1 MRRAA
6 LRMRGSTAGT
16 DSRRLSRSVAL
27 SAKDLITGASYNVR
41 ASRLARQQFPR
52 SFCPAALPGPPLRSA
67 RSTTSRTGTLTTR
80 VRDGHPR
87 GSTGS
92 LLVEPG
98 SSHQSGDRAARTR
111 PGDRRPP
118 AQSPP
123 REPTPDPNR
132 TPDSRTMSKSVAK
145 APAHPTHC
153 RQNRGI
159 MRFHL
164 GHPDPAATFATDLDN
179 PPPTLGHP
187 QPDSTRPATPNEPGR
202 ARSRGPGS
210 RGECATSS
218 LRPRPDHGA
227 ERGRRR
233 TRGARQRPERRSQM
247 SNMSSTAPESSLFSL
262 GSSP

>member
-132 TPDSRTMSKSVAK
+132 TPGSRTMSKSVAK

-153 RQNRGI
+153 RHNRGI

-164 GHPDPAATFATDLDN
+164 SHPDPAAAFATDLDN
-179 PPPTLGHP
+179 RRPPRP
-187 QPDSTRPATPNEPGR
+187 STARRPAALNEPGP

-210 RGECATSS
+210 RGECATSP
-218 LRPRPDHGA
+218 LRPPPRPRGGA
-227 ERGRRR
+227 GPPADP
-233 TRGARQRPERRSQM
+233 RGAPAARAKITDE
-247 SNMSSTAPESSLFSL
+247 
-262 GSSP
+262 

>member
-1 MRRAA
+1 MRRAV

-67 RSTTSRTGTLTTR
+67 RSTTSRTR

-87 GSTGS
+87 RSTEA

-98 SSHQSGDRAARTR
+98 SSRQSGERAARTR

-159 MRFHL
+159 MRFHFS
-164 GHPDPAATFATDLDN
+164 HPDPATAFATDLDN
-179 PPPTLGHP
+179 PPPPRPSTARRPAARDP
-187 QPDSTRPATPNEPGR
+187 QRARTRPIPRTGFSRRVRNEPAPATAPTTGRCGSAGGPAGR
-202 ARSRGPGS
+202 AGGPS
-210 RGECATSS
+210 E
-218 LRPRPDHGA
+218 DH
-227 ERGRRR
+227 R
-233 TRGARQRPERRSQM
+233 
-247 SNMSSTAPESSLFSL
+247 
-262 GSSP
+262 

>member
-1 MRRAA
+1 MRRAV

-67 RSTTSRTGTLTTR
+67 RSTTSRTR

-87 GSTGS
+87 RSTEA

-98 SSHQSGDRAARTR
+98 SSRQSGDRAARTR

-164 GHPDPAATFATDLDN
+164 SHTDPAAAFATDLDN
-179 PPPTLGHP
+179 PPPPSTIHSPAARGP
-187 QPDSTRPATPNEPGR
+187 RPSTSPNAPDPEDRVLAASAQR
-202 ARSRGPGS
+202 ARSGH
-210 RGECATSS
+210 
-218 LRPRPDHGA
+218 RPDHGA
-227 ERGRRR
+227 VRVRRR
-233 TRGARQRPERRSQM
+233 TRGARRRPERRSQM
-247 SNMSSTAPESSLFSL
+247 SNMSPAASESPVFSL

>member
-1 MRRAA
+1 MRRAV

-98 SSHQSGDRAARTR
+98 SSRQSGDRAAHTR

-118 AQSPP
+118 AQGPP

-153 RQNRGI
+153 RQNPGT

-164 GHPDPAATFATDLDN
+164 DHPNPATAFATDLDN
-179 PPPTLGHP
+179 PPPPLGHP
-187 QPDSTRPATPNEPGR
+187 QPGGPRPATLNEPER

-210 RGECATSS
+210 RGECATSP
-218 LRPRPDHGA
+218 LRPPPRP
-227 ERGRRR
+227 RGGTRSLADP
-233 TRGARQRPERRSQM
+233 RGAPAARAKITDE
-247 SNMSSTAPESSLFSL
+247 
-262 GSSP
+262 

>member
-1 MRRAA
+1 MRRAV

-67 RSTTSRTGTLTTR
+67 HSTTSRTGTLTTR
-80 VRDGHPR
+80 IRDGHPR
-87 GSTGS
+87 RSTEA

-98 SSHQSGDRAARTR
+98 SSHQSGDRAAHTR

-118 AQSPP
+118 AQGPP

-132 TPDSRTMSKSVAK
+132 TPDSRSMSKSVAK

-164 GHPDPAATFATDLDN
+164 GHPDPAAAFATDLDN
-179 PPPTLGHP
+179 RRPPRP
-187 QPDSTRPATPNEPGR
+187 STARRPATLNEPGP

-218 LRPRPDHGA
+218 LRPPPRPRGGA
-227 ERGRRR
+227 GPPADP
-233 TRGARQRPERRSQM
+233 RGAPAARAKITDE
-247 SNMSSTAPESSLFSL
+247 
-262 GSSP
+262 

>member
-87 GSTGS
+87 RSTEA

-98 SSHQSGDRAARTR
+98 SSHQSGERAARTR
-111 PGDRRPP
+111 PGDRRPRLRALP
-118 AQSPP
+118 AS
-123 REPTPDPNR
+123 RHRTRIGHRTRARCPNLLQRRPR
-132 TPDSRTMSKSVAK
+132 TPRTADITAESCGFIS
-145 APAHPTHC
+145 
-153 RQNRGI
+153 
-159 MRFHL
+159 
-164 GHPDPAATFATDLDN
+164 ATRTPQRPLQQIWTTRRPLD
-179 PPPTLGHP
+179 HP
-187 QPDSTRPATPNEPGR
+187 QPGGPRPATPNEPGR

-210 RGECATSS
+210 RGECATSP
-218 LRPRPDHGA
+218 LRPPPRPRGGA
-227 ERGRRR
+227 GPPADP
-233 TRGARQRPERRSQM
+233 RGAPAARAKITDE
-247 SNMSSTAPESSLFSL
+247 
-262 GSSP
+262 

>member
-1 MRRAA
+1 MRRAV

-98 SSHQSGDRAARTR
+98 SSHQSGDQTARTR

-118 AQSPP
+118 AQGPL
-123 REPTPDPNR
+123 REPAPSPNR
-132 TPDSRTMSKSVAK
+132 TPGSRSMSKSVAK

-153 RQNRGI
+153 RQNPGT

-164 GHPDPAATFATDLDN
+164 DHPNPATAFATDLDN
-179 PPPTLGHP
+179 PPPPRPSTARQHP
-187 QPDSTRPATPNEPGR
+187 THDPQRARTRPIPRTGFSRRVRNEPAPATAPTTGRGGSAGGPAGR
-202 ARSRGPGS
+202 AGGPS
-210 RGECATSS
+210 E
-218 LRPRPDHGA
+218 DH
-227 ERGRRR
+227 R
-233 TRGARQRPERRSQM
+233 
-247 SNMSSTAPESSLFSL
+247 
-262 GSSP
+262 